1 MTHDPA
7 LDRHVLNIIQSHTIY
22 EQSEI
27 QEILEKRGYKIPQA
41 TLSRRLKKLNIAK
54 VSGQYKSLEVFQGA
68 LPVIK
73 GIQVSALGLII
84 LHTHP
89 GQANSIAYA
98 LDQKYIQPSSGKDS
112 DHPGIL
118 GTIAGD
124 DTVLIIIESKS
135 ALKRALDHLCADFPY
150 LDRPTVPQ
158 I

>member
-1 MTHDPA
+1 MTHEPA
-7 LDRHVLNIIQSHTIY
+7 LDGHILNIIQSHAIY

-27 QEILEKRGYKIPQA
+27 QEILERRGYKIPQA

-54 VSGQYKSLEVFQGA
+54 VSGQYKSLEVFQGT

-98 LDQKYIQPSSGKDS
+98 LDQKYVQSSSQKDS
-112 DHPGIL
+112 DHAGIL

-124 DTVLIIIESKS
+124 DTILIIIESKS
-135 ALKRALDHLCADFPY
+135 ALEVALDHLCADFPY
-150 LDRPTVPQ
+150 LDRPTIPQ
-158 I
+158 T

>member
-1 MTHDPA
+1 MTHEPA
-7 LDRHVLNIIQSHTIY
+7 LDGHILNIIQSHSIY

-54 VSGQYKSLEVFQGA
+54 VSGQYKSLEVFHGT

-73 GIQVSALGLII
+73 GIQVSALGLIV

-98 LDQKYIQPSSGKDS
+98 LDQKYVQPPSGEDGN
-112 DHPGIL
+112 HPGIL

-124 DTVLIIIESKS
+124 DTILIIIESKS
-135 ALKRALDHLCADFPY
+135 ALEVAMDHLCADFPY
-150 LDRPTVPQ
+150 LDRPKIPK